1 MRAIALLTL
10 VVLGLP
16 ELGFCQADKAPETVT
31 KIVRVRH
38 GSPVQ
43 IAKLAG
49 GGTKVFMG
57 PDDTLQVIVLKGD
70 PTQVAAVEQT
80 IHELDGLGTDRDVEV
95 IVTVVGASSNPDMK
109 SIGPL
114 TPDIASVTRQ
124 LQSIFPYKSYQVLT
138 SMLLRSREDTRAI
151 NSGVM
156 KSLSSAEAAQAQVSR
171 PSTYTVGYDRAS
183 VSNESGKPSIHIRNF
198 RFGTKIP
205 VINEMLG
212 SKDSKGS
219 IIPYATTQV
228 SLSQVDV
235 SIMTD
240 IDIRDGQKVVVG
252 KANVENGD
260 SAIFVVVGARLVE

>member
-1 MRAIALLTL
+1 
-10 VVLGLP
+10 
-16 ELGFCQADKAPETVT
+16 
-31 KIVRVRH
+31 
-38 GSPVQ
+38 
-43 IAKLAG
+43 
-49 GGTKVFMG
+49 
-57 PDDTLQVIVLKGD
+57 
-70 PTQVAAVEQT
+70 
-80 IHELDGLGTDRDVEV
+80 
-95 IVTVVGASSNPDMK
+95 MK

-219 IIPYATTQV
+219 IPYATTQV
-228 SLSQVDV
+228 SQVDV